1 MASPFKYNA
10 TDMNQPPLIPSNQ
23 AINILPG
30 GVTVTQNEAD
40 ITAVPTST
48 SRAHHSSPFH
58 DVLVPHSPGNVPG
71 CHIAQSAFS
80 APQYKSKPFE
90 ERANDG
96 EIENQLARQT
106 TITDSS
112 GHRQNG
118 NFSVPDANFTKS
130 DTQKGV
136 DCNDTTTSDER
147 ATNMGGQVSSPHE
160 DFEELGP
167 DDLSGDDS
175 AFDGED

>member
-1 MASPFKYNA
+1 M
-10 TDMNQPPLIPSNQ
+10 
-23 AINILPG
+23 
-30 GVTVTQNEAD
+30 TQNEAD
-40 ITAVPTST
+40 VTAVPAST
-48 SRAHHSSPFH
+48 SRAHHNSPFH

-71 CHIAQSAFS
+71 CHMVQSAFS

-90 ERANDG
+90 ERPNDG
-96 EIENQLARQT
+96 EIEDQMTRQT
-106 TITDSS
+106 TISDTSR
-112 GHRQNG
+112 HRQNG
-118 NFSVPDANFTKS
+118 NFSVSDANFSAT

-136 DCNDTTTSDER
+136 DCNDTGNDER
-147 ATNMGGQVSSPHE
+147 VTNMSGQASSPQE